1 MEPQSTATRRLVR
14 RSDDRYLAGV
24 AGGVADY
31 FAIDPVFVRIAFV
44 VLTFVGGAG
53 AIAYVAGW
61 LLIPEEGEETSV
73 GEDALRTH
81 NWARIAGFVLIAIAA
96 SVLLRPLWWFGG
108 NVVTA
113 VALILLGVYLLSR
126 RGGDAPTTTPMD
138 SGQPPPAPPTAD
150 PDPVP
155 PPAPP
160 HQTAPPPTA
169 VWPPPPPPPP
179 PPPWAV
185 PEGRQRQRAERRET
199 RSERRRERSGVTAI
213 TIGVLLVGAGIIG
226 LILATSDGVEPSR
239 VFAGALVVVGVALVI
254 TTWFG
259 RGGAL
264 IVLGVLLVGLM
275 SVSALIDVPFK
286 GGVGQRT
293 ERPASLAELKPGYH
307 LAAGELTLDLR
318 HVFFP
323 QNSTTD
329 VEATVGAGHL
339 VVIVPRGVEVDLHG
353 HAGAGEVQFLGD
365 DGQGGVRVDRDT
377 QLHAGEG
384 AARVNLDAEVG
395 LGQVE
400 VRDAAS

>member
-1 MEPQSTATRRLVR
+1 MEPHSTATRRLVR

-61 LLIPEEGEETSV
+61 LLIPEEGENTSV
-73 GEDALRTH
+73 GEEALRNH
-81 NWARIAGFVLIAIAA
+81 HWARIAGFVLIAIAA
-96 SVLLRPLWWFGG
+96 SVLLRPLWWLGG
-108 NVVTA
+108 NLVTA

-126 RGGDAPTTTPMD
+126 RDGGSPTTTPTYTGEP
-138 SGQPPPAPPTAD
+138 SP
-150 PDPVP
+150 
-155 PPAPP
+155 
-160 HQTAPPPTA
+160 PPPTA
-169 VWPPPPPPPP
+169 AEDPAPPPLPPPPTATWAPPAPPPPPPLPP
-179 PPPWAV
+179 RVAPS
-185 PEGRQRQRAERRET
+185 ERQRRRGERRDRRE
-199 RSERRRERSGVTAI
+199 RRERSGVTAMTFGI
-213 TIGVLLVGAGIIG
+213 LLVGAGVIG
-226 LILATSDGVEPSR
+226 LIFATSDGIEPTR
-239 VFAGALVVVGVALVI
+239 VFAGALVVVGTALVV

-264 IVLGVLLVGLM
+264 IAVGVLLVGLL

-293 ERPASLAELKPGYH
+293 ERPTNAAEVKPEYH
-307 LAAGELTLDLR
+307 LAAGELTVDLGG
-318 HVFFP
+318 VSFP
-323 QNSTTD
+323 LESTTD

-339 VVIVPRGVEVDLHG
+339 VVIVPRGAEVDVHA
-353 HAGAGEVQFLGD
+353 HAGAGDVRFPGD
-365 DGQGGVRVDRDT
+365 DGQGGVRVDRDA
-377 QLHAGEG
+377 QLHTGAGT
-384 AARVNLDAEVG
+384 ARVNLDAEVG